1 MNLRIISWNVGGL
14 NVRAKRRR
22 VSNSLRMWK
31 GDVVC
36 LQETK
41 LEVVDLAVVQS
52 LWGSPFVD
60 WEYQA
65 SKGVSGGIVILWDK
79 RVVEKLDSISGEFTL
94 SCKFRNVGDNLEWA
108 FSGVYGPNSDS
119 ARGILWDELAG
130 IGNWWSLP
138 WCIGGD
144 FNVVRYPNER
154 LKGGSLT
161 SAMWAFTDFINE
173 LGLIDLPLIGGNYAW
188 SSNPTRPAMSS
199 LYRFLVSPDWDGFF
213 ASSVQ
218 SIIPRT
224 LSDHFPILLD
234 CGRIQGGKT
243 SFQFEN
249 MWLKLEGF
257 VERVSTWWESY
268 VFEGNP
274 SFVFSQKLH
283 ALKQDLKVWNKEV
296 FGNVG
301 GRKTILMEEIN
312 RLDALEELAV
322 LTREGQQKREGC
334 CEELNK
340 VMELDEIYWRQ
351 KSHAVWLKEGD
362 RNTKFFHRLANSHRR
377 NNFIGA
383 LNIDGHMTLDSEEI
397 TAEIVQYYQ
406 NLYSESTHWRPKLD
420 GLSFNR
426 LNSVD
431 AAAVIRP
438 FDEEEVQ
445 AAVTTMPGD
454 KAPGPD
460 GFTLA
465 FYKKCWSVLK
475 ADVMRILHHF
485 HAQGTF
491 VKSLNAT
498 FVALIPKKAGAK
510 GVKDFRPISLLGSLY
525 KILAKVLA
533 NRLRLVLGSLITPT
547 QNAFIKG
554 R

>member
-1 MNLRIISWNVGGL
+1 M
-14 NVRAKRRR
+14 
-22 VSNSLRMWK
+22 
-31 GDVVC
+31 
-36 LQETK
+36 
-41 LEVVDLAVVQS
+41 
-52 LWGSPFVD
+52 
-60 WEYQA
+60 
-65 SKGVSGGIVILWDK
+65 
-79 RVVEKLDSISGEFTL
+79 
-94 SCKFRNVGDNLEWA
+94 
-108 FSGVYGPNSDS
+108 
-119 ARGILWDELAG
+119 
-130 IGNWWSLP
+130 
-138 WCIGGD
+138 
-144 FNVVRYPNER
+144 
-154 LKGGSLT
+154 
-161 SAMWAFTDFINE
+161 
-173 LGLIDLPLIGGNYAW
+173 
-188 SSNPTRPAMSS
+188 
-199 LYRFLVSPDWDGFF
+199 
-213 ASSVQ
+213 
-218 SIIPRT
+218 
-224 LSDHFPILLD
+224 
-234 CGRIQGGKT
+234 
-243 SFQFEN
+243 
-249 MWLKLEGF
+249 
-257 VERVSTWWESY
+257 
-268 VFEGNP
+268 FEGNP
-274 SFVFSQKLH
+274 TFVFSQKLH

-322 LTREGQQKREGC
+322 LTREDQQKREGC

-340 VMELDEIYWRQ
+340 VMELDEICWHQ

-445 AAVTTMPGD
+445 AAVTAMPGD

-475 ADVMRILHHF
+475 ADVMGILHHF

-491 VKSLNAT
+491 VKSLN
-498 FVALIPKKAGAK
+498 VDSKKSRGERSK
-510 GVKDFRPISLLGSLY
+510 RFSSY
-525 KILAKVLA
+525 
-533 NRLRLVLGSLITPT
+533 
-547 QNAFIKG
+547 
-554 R
+554 